1 VLFGG
6 AGFLVKWVADH
17 LVPPRGVFDWLLVI
31 LAASIAVLVA
41 ATWLSLLRV
50 LKVRKIRVLP
60 FEDATVQY
68 FRGNRLVDVYF
79 NVARS
84 LSEAWRRDERREG

>member
-1 VLFGG
+1 MLFGG

-50 LKVRKIRVLP
+50 LKVRLMIVTLSLVL
-60 FEDATVQY
+60 
-68 FRGNRLVDVYF
+68 LV
-79 NVARS
+79 S
-84 LSEAWRRDERREG
+84 LLYAVHAWTG